1 MSQGLNKTKRR
12 IKSVQSTRKITKAM
26 QLIATAKVKK
36 LLKLHDEYIYYS
48 DEYRNLMGVLSM
60 YLPEE
65 SHYSKEN
72 ADDLPTLYI
81 VVTSDL
87 GLCGAY
93 NSNVLKYGHTLITD
107 KDYICPLGSKA
118 MHHFNKDNYG
128 DRIVAYDSLSLNL
141 DMDKIIDV
149 SKCIKDE
156 FNEPKW
162 KKIMIVYTHYVN
174 SITSEPAVA
183 QILPIPKEIGSWG
196 NKDSINVPPK
206 FDENPKEL
214 MHNLMLPYM
223 SSVIY
228 SKLLESQLAEQS
240 SRRTA
245 MDNANDNADELLD
258 KLTIEYNK
266 ARQSAI
272 TQEITEVVGGAEN

>member
-36 LLKLHDEYIYYS
+36 LLKLHDEYAYYA
-48 DEYRNLMGVLSM
+48 DEYRNLMGVLSL

-72 ADDLPTLYI
+72 VGDMPTLYI
-81 VVTSDL
+81 VITSDL

-93 NSNVLKYGHTLITD
+93 NSNVIKYAHTIITD
-107 KDYICPLGSKA
+107 KDSICPLGSKA
-118 MHHFNKDNYG
+118 IHHFNKETYG
-128 DRIVAYDSLSLNL
+128 DRIVSYENLGLSL
-141 DMDKIIDV
+141 DMDNIIEV
-149 SKCIKDE
+149 CKNIKTE
-156 FNEPKW
+156 FNQLKW
-162 KKIMIVYTHYVN
+162 KKVMVIYTHYLN
-174 SITSEPAVA
+174 SISNEPSVA
-183 QILPIPKEIGSWG
+183 NILPISKETGSWSSAD
-196 NKDSINVPPK
+196 NIPPK
-206 FDENPKEL
+206 FDEDPKEL
-214 MHNLMLPYM
+214 MHNLMVPYL